1 MAEWEN
7 SKENI
12 QPLKH
17 GRKVNTLNTVLQV
30 TSFLVLIVPRKVVC
44 MERHG
49 TYLATHFKDIFD
61 RKCR

>member
-30 TSFLVLIVPRKVVC
+30 TQFLILIVPIEVVC
-44 MERHG
+44 MEHK
-49 TYLATHFKDIFD
+49 T
-61 RKCR
+61 